1 MFLSIESSGGTS
13 LLSKYSTSGL
23 LKESQTDVDSSIET
37 EFASDLLG
45 ETSMLQETGTAA
57 AMAGALVF
65 TFSSLLGK
73 DVTLQGT
80 GTTVLVFPFEGAGKK
95 FPEMLV
101 LALLAAGAF
110 LALASLVEHGTFRHE
125 ILLMK
130 TSKRS
135 IMTLSSTANE
145 ISWYVNAL
153 CDKNAR
159 SKNR

>member
-1 MFLSIESSGGTS
+1 MESSGGTS

-23 LKESQTDVDSSIET
+23 LKESQTDIDSSIET

-45 ETSMLQETGTAA
+45 ETSMLQETETAA
-57 AMAGALVF
+57 AMLGALVL

-80 GTTVLVFPFEGAGKK
+80 GTVVLVFPFEDAGKK

-110 LALASLVEHGTFRHE
+110 LALASLVEQGTFRHE

-130 TSKRS
+130 ASKRS
-135 IMTLSSTANE
+135 IMTFKFN
-145 ISWYVNAL
+145 
-153 CDKNAR
+153 
-159 SKNR
+159 SK

>member
-1 MFLSIESSGGTS
+1 MESSGGTS

-23 LKESQTDVDSSIET
+23 LKESQTDIDSSIET

-45 ETSMLQETGTAA
+45 ETSMLQETETETAA
-57 AMAGALVF
+57 AMLGALVL

-80 GTTVLVFPFEGAGKK
+80 GTVVLVFPFEDAGKK

-110 LALASLVEHGTFRHE
+110 LALASLVEQGTFRHE

-130 TSKRS
+130 ASKRS
-135 IMTLSSTANE
+135 IMTLKFNS
-145 ISWYVNAL
+145 
-153 CDKNAR
+153 
-159 SKNR
+159 